1 MKIKTTTMNTRV
13 EILLVE
19 DNPNDAEMTIRAL
32 KKRKVAN
39 TIIHLTDGA
48 MAIDFLFGMGQY
60 LGRDTGLK
68 PKVILL
74 DIKMPKVDGI
84 EVLQKLK
91 SDENTR
97 SIPVVMLTSSKEHPD
112 VKRCYDLGANS
123 YIVKPVGFE
132 NFVDAIAN
140 LGVYWVLLNEPPQ

>member
-1 MKIKTTTMNTRV
+1 MNTQM

-19 DNPNDAEMTIRAL
+19 DNLNDAEMTIRAI
-32 KKRKVAN
+32 KKRKVSN

-48 MAIDFLFGMGQY
+48 MALEFLFATGQY
-60 LGRDTGLK
+60 AGRDTSIK

-84 EVLQKLK
+84 EVLERLK
-91 SDENTR
+91 AEDSTK

-112 VKRCYDLGANS
+112 VKRCYELGANS

-132 NFVDAIAN
+132 NFAEAISS
-140 LGVYWVLLNEPPQ
+140 LGMYWVLMNEPSQSK

>member
-1 MKIKTTTMNTRV
+1 MNTKL

-19 DNPNDAEMTIRAL
+19 DNMNDAEMTIRAL
-32 KKRKVAN
+32 RKRKVAN
-39 TIIHLTDGA
+39 DIIHLTDGA
-48 MAIDFLFGMGQY
+48 MALDFLFARGEY
-60 LGRDTGLK
+60 EGRDANLK

-91 SDENTR
+91 SEDSTR

-112 VKRCYDLGANS
+112 VRKCYDLGANS

-132 NFVDAIAN
+132 NFVEAISN
-140 LGVYWVLLNEPPQ
+140 LGVYWVLLNEPHQ

>member
-1 MKIKTTTMNTRV
+1 MNTPI

-19 DNPNDAEMTIRAL
+19 DNPNDAEMTMRAL
-32 KKRKVAN
+32 KKHKVSN
-39 TIIHLTDGA
+39 TVTHLQDGA
-48 MAIDFLFGMGQY
+48 VALEFLFGTGQY
-60 LGRDTGLK
+60 AGRDTEVK

-91 SDENTR
+91 ADERTKA
-97 SIPVVMLTSSKEHPD
+97 IPIVVLTSSKEHPD
-112 VKRCYDLGANS
+112 IARCYDLGANS

-132 NFVDAIAN
+132 NFVEAVSS
-140 LGVYWVLLNEPPQ
+140 LGVYWVLINESGH